1 MDWKK
6 MGIKAA
12 GVAFKATAEMSE
24 EMGRASGRMSRDDRY
39 SKEKR
44 EEYRRKSESHLDGA
58 RRLTSYYNEKL
69 EFFIDRDMERILI
82 YYLCFYLIV
91 VCNRGI

>member
-58 RRLTSYYNEKL
+58 RRLTSYYNEKF
-69 EFFIDRDMERILI
+69 ENTE
-82 YYLCFYLIV
+82 
-91 VCNRGI
+91 G